1 MNNAER
7 MAAIRERIE
16 AALDV
21 HEIEVHDESHMHVGH
36 AGAKD
41 GRGHFSV
48 TVVSPDF
55 EGMTRLQRHQKIYEA
70 MGDLMASDI
79 HALRM
84 KLVAPAT

>member
-1 MNNAER
+1 MNNTER
-7 MAAIRERIE
+7 MTAIRERIE

-21 HEIEVHDESHMHVGH
+21 HKIDVHDESHMHVGH

-70 MGDLMASDI
+70 MGELMASDI

-84 KLVAPAT
+84 KLVEPAT